1 MSVFIASLGFALVS
15 SAVLAVAGVGF
26 TLQFGVTDVMN
37 LAYGSVLI
45 LGAYVT
51 YVLSQHGVNV
61 WLGLVAAGAMGALIS
76 AAINSYILTP
86 FLKRKTSHIG
96 MVIVTLAVGLVIA
109 NVLLA
114 FAGPNGV
121 ALNADQGATLRWGD
135 IDLTV
140 LQVEIIALS
149 IVLMIGIA
157 LMLTY
162 TQLGKAMRATAA
174 NPTLARN
181 CGVRTSRVITLT
193 WLISGGLCGIAGAV
207 FGMNVGAFTPAS
219 AGTFLVVVLAA
230 SIVGGVGRPY
240 GAMAGALLI
249 GFSTEITAAVL
260 APEYKYVVAF
270 ALLFIAM
277 ASRPQGLFVRSSV

>member
-45 LGAYVT
+45 LGTYVT

-61 WLGLVAAGAMGALIS
+61 WVGLLAAGVVGALVS
-76 AAINSYILTP
+76 AAINTYILTP

-114 FAGPNGV
+114 FAGPDGV
-121 ALNADQGATLRWGD
+121 SLNADQGATLRWGD
-135 IDLTV
+135 LDLTV
-140 LQVEIIALS
+140 LQVGIIVLS

-162 TQLGKAMRATAA
+162 TRLGKAMRATAA

-181 CGVRTSRVITLT
+181 CGVRTSRVITVT
-193 WLISGGLCGIAGAV
+193 WLISGGLCGISGAV

-277 ASRPQGLFVRSSV
+277 ALRPQGLFVRSST